1 MGYDLT
7 CIFLNLKEAMRNIL
21 EHFFYKDGTL
31 SCLDRFSKVLSSLR
45 CRSPRICLCLSW
57 SVG

>member
-21 EHFFYKDGTL
+21 EHFFTRMVLLVVLTDFLKSSPPLDVVL
-31 SCLDRFSKVLSSLR
+31 LESVFACLGR
-45 CRSPRICLCLSW
+45 
-57 SVG
+57 

>member
-21 EHFFYKDGTL
+21 EHFFTRMVLLVVLTDFLKSSPPLDVL
-31 SCLDRFSKVLSSLR
+31 LLESVFACLGR
-45 CRSPRICLCLSW
+45 
-57 SVG
+57 

>member
-21 EHFFYKDGTL
+21 EHFFTRMILLVVLADFL
-31 SCLDRFSKVLSSLR
+31 RSSPPLDVVLLESVFACLGR
-45 CRSPRICLCLSW
+45 
-57 SVG
+57 